1 MRQHRER
8 KRPTDDRHP
17 QQAVAL
23 AWLVAGLGLNF
34 AFFLTVPLSG
44 LEISLAPIVVY
55 LLAVLGLDLFVGSNR
70 SQEVTLQRISPA
82 VVLGLLLTPGIP
94 PALVLV
100 VDLVAT
106 LSVAATSPLTSSV
119 LAQSGKALFPASL
132 TAFYLPTREELTPET
147 YFFACWIFIVV
158 ALLFRAKTPPFRT
171 DVFLI
176 VSYPAVALL
185 LRYLIGLNLTY
196 VLLAVPLL
204 FMLTTVNATYLP
216 GYFQLKQ
223 KLDDSQTEIRESRRA
238 QRQTEME
245 AKRKGILLMR
255 KEQQLS
261 LLNGLGREMDAS
273 EKSVDLGRFLL
284 KESVRLTGAETA
296 LLLLCDPG
304 SGRIVRI
311 LCDYPQHH
319 WGLKEGESVPETI
332 RPGISAKPPWQASLW
347 QQKRSFITC
356 RLGLEGWLFMGKAE
370 SDAFPQFL
378 AEFFSAVGRH
388 AGSAILALRR
398 LSEVREVALREARE
412 KQNVAREKEKVAE
425 QNRNLR
431 LLLESFDSVADGNFT
446 SEQELIEKASQALT
460 HLTGADRV
468 VFRAQP
474 IGEYRPGAGG
484 LKVDAE
490 LWPGYLYCPGGG
502 SSGNVLLLSKTKGTL
517 SESQLEWCALLLDFL
532 DKTMENSNLQQEM
545 VVTSQWAAAGRLAA
559 NAAHEL
565 NTPLGAIHIAADHIS
580 MFLERGGNPE
590 PAKESMVSLMNSVHR
605 CRGVTDRLL
614 ITSRPVDR
622 GSSPSRPSGQKLA
635 PIVKDAVASVRPYLR
650 ASKIKFVE
658 PDPPPD
664 QMVSV
669 VLQDLYWAVVN
680 VIKNGIDALN
690 EGPFSDKTIEL
701 RVQQVGQLVEV
712 RITDNGPGVPG
723 EVKPKLFE
731 PFFTTKKLGQGNG
744 LGLSLSR
751 TNLMRWG
758 GDIEFLDTPGG
769 GATFVLKLPVA

>member
-1 MRQHRER
+1 MREPR
-8 KRPTDDRHP
+8 KRIRPDSDHP

-23 AWLVAGLGLNF
+23 AWLVVGLCLNF

-44 LEISLAPIVVY
+44 LEIPLAPIVVY

-70 SQEVTLQRISPA
+70 STEITLQRISPA
-82 VVLGLLLTPGIP
+82 VVLGLLLTQGIP
-94 PALVLV
+94 PALALV

-106 LSVAATSPLTSSV
+106 LSVAATSPLTTTV
-119 LAQSGKALFPASL
+119 LAQSGKALIPASL
-132 TAFYLPTREELTPET
+132 TAFYLHSREELTPDS

-158 ALLFRAKTPPFRT
+158 ALIFRAKTPPFRT

-185 LRYLIGLNLTY
+185 LRYLVGLNLTY

-223 KLDDSQTEIRESRRA
+223 KLDDSRTEIIETKRA
-238 QRQTEME
+238 QRQTEIE

-273 EKSVDLGRFLL
+273 EASVDLGRFLL
-284 KESVRLTGAETA
+284 KESVRLTGAESA
-296 LLLLCDPG
+296 LLLLSYAD
-304 SGRIVRI
+304 SGRIAKVI
-311 LCDYPQHH
+311 CDFPAQH
-319 WGLKEGESVPETI
+319 WGLKEGEVVPRSI
-332 RPGISAKPPWQASLW
+332 SPGISAEAPWQASVW
-347 QQKRSFITC
+347 RQKRSFLTC
-356 RLGLEGWLFMGKAE
+356 RLGLEGWLFLGKAE
-370 SDAFPQFL
+370 ANAFPAFL
-378 AEFFSAVGRH
+378 SDFFSAVGRH

-398 LSEVREVALREARE
+398 LSEVKEVARREARE
-412 KQNVAREKEKVAE
+412 KQNVAKEKEKVAE

-446 SEQELIEKASQALT
+446 SQQEVIEKAALALK
-460 HLTGADRV
+460 HLTGADEV
-468 VFRAQP
+468 LF
-474 IGEYRPGAGG
+474 GAGSLEEYARGPTG
-484 LKVDAE
+484 LKVGSE
-490 LWPGYLYCPGGG
+490 QWPGYLYCPGGG
-502 SSGNVLLLSKTKGTL
+502 ASGNVLLLSRSKGVL
-517 SESQLEWCALLLDFL
+517 SEAQLEWCALLLDFL

-622 GSSPSRPSGQKLA
+622 GSSPSRPSVQKLW
-635 PIVKDAVASVRPYLR
+635 PIVADAVASVRPYLR
-650 ASKIKFVE
+650 ASKIKLVE
-658 PDPPPD
+658 PESKPE
-664 QMVSV
+664 QAVSV
-669 VLQDLYWAVVN
+669 VLQDLYWAIVN

-690 EGPFSDKTIEL
+690 EGNFSDKTIEL
-701 RVQQVGQLVEV
+701 QVQQVGDTVEL
-712 RITDNGPGVPG
+712 RITDNGPGVPEG
-723 EVKPKLFE
+723 VKPKLFE

-751 TNLMRWG
+751 TNLKRWN

-769 GATFVLKLPVA
+769 GATFILKMPLA

>member
-1 MRQHRER
+1 MRQPRER
-8 KRPTDDRHP
+8 TRPTDDRQP

-23 AWLVAGLGLNF
+23 AWLVAGLALNF
-34 AFFLTVPLSG
+34 AFFLSVPLSG

-70 SQEVTLQRISPA
+70 SLEVTLQRISPA

-94 PALVLV
+94 PALALV

-106 LSVAATSPLTSSV
+106 LSVAATSPLTASV
-119 LAQSGKALFPASL
+119 LAQSGKSLFPASL
-132 TAFYLPTREELTPET
+132 TAFYLHTRQELTPDT
-147 YFFACWIFIVV
+147 YFFACWIFIVA
-158 ALLFRAKTPPFRT
+158 ALIFRAKTPPFRT

-223 KLDDSQTEIRESRRA
+223 KLDDSQTEIRETKRA

-245 AKRKGILLMR
+245 AKRKGVLLMR

-273 EKSVDLGRFLL
+273 EGSVDLGRFLL
-284 KESVRLTGAETA
+284 KESVRLTGAESA
-296 LLLLCDPG
+296 LLMLCDPV
-304 SGRIVRI
+304 SGRIVTI
-311 LCDYPQHH
+311 LCGYPEHH
-319 WGLKEGESVPETI
+319 WGLKEGASVPETV
-332 RPGISAKPPWQASLW
+332 RSGISSQPPWPASLW
-347 QQKRSFITC
+347 QQKRSFISC
-356 RLGLEGWLFMGKAE
+356 RLGLEGWLFMGKTE
-370 SDAFPQFL
+370 PDAFPQFL

-398 LSEVREVALREARE
+398 LSEVKEVAMREARE
-412 KQNVAREKEKVAE
+412 KQNVAKEKEKVAE

-446 SEQELIEKASQALT
+446 SEQELIDKASQALT

-468 VFRAQP
+468 VFRADP
-474 IGEYRPGAGG
+474 IADYRPGAGG
-484 LKVDAE
+484 LKIGTD

-502 SSGNVLLLSKTKGTL
+502 ASGNVLLLSKAKGAL

-622 GSSPSRPSGQKLA
+622 GSSPSRPSKQKLA
-635 PIVKDAVASVRPYLR
+635 SILKDAVASVRPYLR
-650 ASKIKFVE
+650 ASKIKLVE
-658 PDPPPD
+658 HDFPAE
-664 QMVSV
+664 QQVSV

-680 VIKNGIDALN
+680 LIKNGIDALN
-690 EGPFSDKTIEL
+690 EGHFSDKTIEL
-701 RVQQVGQLVEV
+701 HVQQVGKLVEV
-712 RITDNGPGVPG
+712 RITDNGPGVP
-723 EVKPKLFE
+723 EDVKPKLFE